1 MDNVVKGQLGKRIAE
16 LRKQSGMTQREMAER
31 LQVTTS
37 ALCKWERG
45 QNYPDVE
52 MIARMA
58 DLFRVSCDDLINGNI
73 ECEEERGV
81 LSEDDGR
88 QSPLEQNKHEGE
100 RLIQEELEGQ
110 KVSKEGKKIRSG
122 KRLLIAGIVFAIAAF
137 LGIWM
142 YCQKNTG
149 FRIVSERYT
158 DDEMYGEIYEMAI
171 VCPHDYTVDEIKG
184 YSEQVHKK
192 WEQGELGDFEVE
204 VLKLAFY
211 EGYKQ
216 AASWEDTEPEVYLFK
231 FWE

>member
-81 LSEDDGR
+81 LSEERR
-88 QSPLEQNKHEGE
+88 QENQIWEKAVDCGNCLCYCCFFRNMDV
-100 RLIQEELEGQ
+100 L
-110 KVSKEGKKIRSG
+110 SKK
-122 KRLLIAGIVFAIAAF
+122 
-137 LGIWM
+137 
-142 YCQKNTG
+142 YG
-149 FRIVSERYT
+149 FPN
-158 DDEMYGEIYEMAI
+158 
-171 VCPHDYTVDEIKG
+171 C
-184 YSEQVHKK
+184 
-192 WEQGELGDFEVE
+192 F
-204 VLKLAFY
+204 
-211 EGYKQ
+211 
-216 AASWEDTEPEVYLFK
+216 
-231 FWE
+231 

>member
-45 QNYPDVE
+45 QNYPD
-52 MIARMA
+52 
-58 DLFRVSCDDLINGNI
+58 GNI

-149 FRIVSERYT
+149 FRIVSERYA

>member
-16 LRKQSGMTQREMAER
+16 LRKQSGMTQCEMAER

-137 LGIWM
+137 
-142 YCQKNTG
+142 
-149 FRIVSERYT
+149 
-158 DDEMYGEIYEMAI
+158 
-171 VCPHDYTVDEIKG
+171 
-184 YSEQVHKK
+184 
-192 WEQGELGDFEVE
+192 
-204 VLKLAFY
+204 
-211 EGYKQ
+211 
-216 AASWEDTEPEVYLFK
+216 
-231 FWE
+231 